1 MCLIREKLPFLDK
14 GAARVK
20 CSLVNDDEII
30 YGPRK
35 VSSIFN
41 EYLFNIFSSLN
52 IPQYEDPSLNSEN
65 IIDPRENLSQYFSN
79 STTVI

>member
-14 GAARVK
+14 GATRVK

-30 YGPRK
+30 YDPRK